1 MPIGFRFGDYQID
14 AAEHAL
20 YRGAERLAINRR
32 TFQVLRLL
40 VERSGEIVTKQEFFD
55 SVWGDTFVEDN
66 SLTVAMTTLR
76 KVLGEDAKN
85 PRFIENLPRKG
96 YRFIADVSV
105 VHETLPLPATVAN
118 RIVEK
123 PASAIAFYDR
133 RTFVGGLAV
142 CLLFLLFVAG
152 FRYFR
157 SSDSG
162 ATAST
167 LFQGASRID
176 SIAVLPLQ
184 RLNPDLEYVADGL
197 TEGIISNLAVLP
209 SLRVINRNS
218 AFQYKQPNMDSTLEA
233 VGRQLNVRAVLTGR
247 VVQNGDSIQVSVEL
261 TDVRDKRQIWG
272 QRYERNIDNLFDV
285 QQEISMSIA
294 NGLRESLSEREKQRI
309 AAHQTDSPDAYRL
322 YLKGRYYLERR
333 TADDYVK
340 ALDLFNQAIRQD
352 PTFAL
357 AYVGQAS
364 CYAFG
369 TMAYLDR
376 PDTRNAMITASVN
389 RALEIDKDLADG
401 YGVLGLTK
409 AYYQWDW
416 AGAEQAY
423 RRALDLDPNYASA
436 HHWYAEFLAI
446 HGRFEESFA
455 EYEKARANDPLSMAI
470 NVDLGMA
477 YYYAGQSDRAIE
489 FLNKIKSVDPRF
501 SRTYSNLSMIYRQKG
516 MISESIAE
524 SETYFNILEDKPALK
539 KLEAVKKAYQE
550 SGEKGYWSKSLEVFF
565 GDLNFSYQSTAL
577 VHLKLNDPQLALD
590 WLEKDFASHDPIS
603 VYINVM
609 PEFEPLHS
617 HPRFIEIVRNIGLQ

>member
-577 VHLKLNDPQLALD
+577 VHLKLNDPELALD